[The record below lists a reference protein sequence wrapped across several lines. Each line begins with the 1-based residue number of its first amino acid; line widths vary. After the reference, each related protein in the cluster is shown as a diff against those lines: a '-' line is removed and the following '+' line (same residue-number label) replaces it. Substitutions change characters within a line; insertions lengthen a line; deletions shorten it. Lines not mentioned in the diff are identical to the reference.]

1 MADTSAPGFITEYE
15 YDVFGHVTRVTDA
28 LGNTSTTTYD
38 VEDRLPVVRTDQNGN
53 ETHFAFYGAGN
64 PETMPPDTLKSRTVM
79 EGDEAYAT
87 VYEYDALGRKTKE
100 TDSPRPGHPISLNP

>member
-1 MADTSAPGFITEYE
+1 MQESGGVLVADTSAPGFITEYE

-87 VYEYDALGRKTKE
+87 VYEYDT
-100 TDSPRPGHPISLNP
+100 PRPGHPISLNP

>member
-64 PETMPPDTLKSRTVM
+64 PETMPPNTLKSRTVM
-79 EGDEAYAT
+79 EGDAPFTNTMPWAGKQKKPIPIGQAT
-87 VYEYDALGRKTKE
+87 QY
-100 TDSPRPGHPISLNP
+100 H